1 MPRPKLESCTRI
13 LVVEGYDDLL
23 AYAEILEH
31 VSNYDEKV
39 FIKDMGGRSNIV
51 TKLETFLSPALLAPG
66 QKAAIGVIVDA
77 DKDGAGI
84 SRSLEVRLTK
94 ITGQS
99 VKAGA
104 WTDGQPRIGLYVAS
118 GADGTGEIE
127 TLVWEAWS
135 QDPANS
141 AAKGCVDG
149 FLDCMKAAGHAA
161 HSPDKGRLGALL
173 AVLNDEDPRLGP
185 SARARV
191 FDFDRPELGPLLAFL
206 RAL

>member
-84 SRSLEVRLTK
+84 SRSLEVEAHEDHGTVGEGRRMDRRPAAYRALRRLRR
-94 ITGQS
+94 GRDGRDRDPGMGGL
-99 VKAGA
+99 VAGSCEQR
-104 WTDGQPRIGLYVAS
+104 GEGLRR
-118 GADGTGEIE
+118 
-127 TLVWEAWS
+127 W
-135 QDPANS
+135 
-141 AAKGCVDG
+141 
-149 FLDCMKAAGHAA
+149 F
-161 HSPDKGRLGALL
+161 
-173 AVLNDEDPRLGP
+173 PRLHEGRW
-185 SARARV
+185 AR
-191 FDFDRPELGPLLAFL
+191 GT
-206 RAL
+206 